1 MITKQYNMKLVKELH
16 LSGLINSDNSNDA
29 VFFKTNEN
37 LPKISEVA
45 NIDFLSL
52 EVNRI
57 DNRTFLSNTA
67 NFACTDIVANG
78 IQYFRKLIRAPA
90 IPGMTMSYSKDVYDP
105 GLPDQFVYTNSETI
119 EIVAT
124 NSTGDTVYT
133 IKLETY
139 PVFID
144 VRHKHLAYLYSID
157 NKTFSVKKKKDIL
170 FIHTSKDVL
179 AFSKTS
185 NVFATEIVSRNN
197 SIELSLGEFI
207 YGGAVN
213 ISGVNSIVKYEYFP
227 YVHNMVSK
235 IKETHLCNSDG
246 LITLRNKNIDIQ
258 SFTLKKLN
266 GATINFNLS
275 FFVSSTS
282 GYVDVSYLMQSS
294 MISIGDEL
302 EFEYSYLHIDKKYI
316 DIDIKKLN
324 KDSRVHT
331 YVSPTYIAT
340 GSVKTH
346 RDKLF
351 GAIITHNKFVTE
363 SMLGD
368 ISIDIQQS
376 GSIYTFDYTS
386 QNQISTIDPNSFS
399 QFYISNIDEI
409 DSYLNAKLFKNC
421 GIFSIQKQQSNF
433 EECGLISTIKTNFN
447 DFETYNIYAPNI
459 CVIGNTEVDVGLGVK
474 RVNVK
479 NVYPIEFNVDSKTA
493 SHTYLKID
501 AYNDEV
507 ANILEFVSLDQDLID
522 SALLDDNINM
532 NYSYDK
538 QKIKCISI
546 ISGIEVNIPMQL
558 YFNNTSKELYGK
570 IGNIPGVKVFLKY
583 EDMISSYGIII

>member
-1 MITKQYNMKLVKELH
+1 MISKQYNMKLVKELH
-16 LSGLINSDNSNDA
+16 LSGLINSDSSNDA
-29 VFFKTNEN
+29 IFFKTNEN
-37 LPKISEVA
+37 LSKVSEVA

-52 EVNRI
+52 EINQI

-67 NFACTDIVANG
+67 NFSCTDVIVDG
-78 IQYFRKLIRAPA
+78 MQYFRKLIRAPA
-90 IPGMTMSYSKDVYDP
+90 IPGMTMSYSEDVYDP
-105 GLPDQFVYTNSETI
+105 GLPDQFIYTNSETI
-119 EIVAT
+119 EIIAT
-124 NSTGDTVYT
+124 NNIGDTVYT

-144 VRHKHLAYLYSID
+144 VRHKHLSYMYSID
-157 NKTFSVKKKKDIL
+157 GRTFSVKKKKDIL

-179 AFSKTS
+179 AFNKTS
-185 NVFATEIVSRNN
+185 NIFAAETVSRNN
-197 SIELSLGEFI
+197 TIELSLGEFI

-246 LITLRNKNIDIQ
+246 IITLKNKNIDIQ

-266 GATINFNLS
+266 GATINLNLS
-275 FFVSSTS
+275 LFVSSTH
-282 GYVDVSYLMQSS
+282 GYVDISYLMQSS
-294 MISIGDEL
+294 MINLGDEL

-316 DIDIKKLN
+316 DVDIKKLN
-324 KDSRVHT
+324 KDSRIHT

-340 GSVKTH
+340 GSVKTYS
-346 RDKLF
+346 DKLF
-351 GAIITHNKFVTE
+351 GAVIAHNEFVTE
-363 SMLGD
+363 SMLDD

-376 GSIYTFDYTS
+376 GSLYTFDYNN
-386 QNQISTIDPNSFS
+386 QNQISTVDLNNFS

-409 DSYLNAKLFKNC
+409 DTYLNTKLFKNC
-421 GIFSIQKQQSNF
+421 GIFSVQKQQSNF
-433 EECGLISTIKTNFN
+433 EECGLISTIKINFN

-474 RVNVK
+474 RINVN
-479 NVYPIEFNVDSKTA
+479 NVYPIEFNIDSRTS
-493 SHTYLKID
+493 SHVYLKID
-501 AYNDEV
+501 VYSDEV
-507 ANILEFVSLDQDLID
+507 ANMLEFVSLDQDIID

-532 NYSYDK
+532 DYSYSK

-546 ISGIEVNIPMQL
+546 INGTEIDVPIQL
-558 YFNNTSKELYGK
+558 YFNTASKELYGK
-570 IGNIPGVKVFLKY
+570 ISNIPGVKVFLKY
-583 EDMISSYGIII
+583 EDMTSSYGITI